1 MIPIKIGREDKMLL
15 IEELQEYLLEQ
26 LSESIGN
33 VAAEGIFE
41 FVLNLVGPYI
51 YNQAIADARKVAEQQ
66 MERTEDELNIL
77 EKPLAI
83 HRRQLS

>member
-1 MIPIKIGREDKMLL
+1 MIPIKIAREDKMLL
-15 IEELQEYLLEQ
+15 IGEMQEYLLEQ

-41 FVLNLVGPYI
+41 FVLNLVGPYV

-77 EKPLAI
+77 EKPLV
-83 HRRQLS
+83 RRRR

>member
-41 FVLNLVGPYI
+41 FVLNLVSPYV

-77 EKPLAI
+77 EKPI
-83 HRRQLS
+83 ERRRR